1 MAQKTEKSMEKGTE
15 SRKNKRKSKGSW
27 SGKAGR
33 RGLQPLALCG
43 KYGCVGS
50 SGTVYIDV
58 FRRCFPTASA
68 ADKPL

>member
-15 SRKNKRKSKGSW
+15 S
-27 SGKAGR
+27 KAGKIKEK
-33 RGLQPLALCG
+33 AKVFG

-68 ADKPL
+68 ADQPL